1 LRGILGKIK
10 PMETH
15 RHLPNADRLS
25 IITAMILL
33 SYALAS
39 FIKLPAEALN
49 IQLPAFFFQLPL
61 TINSLIGIATA
72 ALAASGTQWLL
83 SAHPEFS
90 ARTSVSHLF
99 IPALTAMIIGLP
111 LSTLQASLFW
121 WVVFAFGGA
130 LFVLVA
136 ASEYIAMDNRDS
148 RQALAAIALTAVSW
162 ALFLI
167 VAISVRA
174 AGMRFYLILLI
185 LFPTVFLVSL
195 RSLYLRLGG
204 VWSYPWALSIAV
216 IISQVALGLHYLPLS
231 PLSYGLIL
239 LGAAYALT
247 SIAGSVIE
255 HRPWKLLW
263 VEPAVITG
271 LMFLLAFLVR

>member
-1 LRGILGKIK
+1 
-10 PMETH
+10 MEPH

-39 FIKLPAEALN
+39 FIKLPAGAFNL
-49 IQLPAFFFQLPL
+49 QLPAFYFQLPL
-61 TINSLIGIATA
+61 TINSLVGIATA

-90 ARTSVSHLF
+90 VRASVPHLF
-99 IPALTAMIIGLP
+99 IPALTALIIGLP
-111 LSTLQASLFW
+111 LSTLQTSLYW

-130 LFVLVA
+130 LFVLVV
-136 ASEYIAMDNRDS
+136 ASEYIAMDNRDK
-148 RQALAAIALTAVSW
+148 RHAFAALALTAVSW

-204 VWSYPWALSIAV
+204 AWSYLWALTIAV
-216 IISQVALGLHYLPLS
+216 IICQVALGLHYLPLT

-247 SIAGSVIE
+247 GVAGSVIE
-255 HRPWKLLW
+255 HRSWRLLW
-263 VEPAVITG
+263 VEPAVMAG
-271 LMFLLAFLVR
+271 LMFLLAFLVG